1 MSRTATVACLT
12 GAGTAPELMAE
23 AVFALDRVS
32 RLHNLS
38 VRETHATFG
47 GVAFARAGQMAPPA
61 TRAAILAADA
71 VLVAGAEEPALNEVM
86 SELDLRAQAT
96 RVRFGHQ
103 DDVLI
108 VAPRNEETSEWTVE
122 RAFEIAERRTLR
134 LTAVGDGEWNEL
146 VDTVATGY
154 EHVRVEHIAPKL
166 AIPLAA
172 FNAARFDVVAVSP
185 TWAEAIGEI
194 VAAPAAARV
203 AAHGL
208 LAGHGPSLFVPAP
221 DGGFALA
228 GSAGSNGGRA
238 AVARQEDRLA
248 YGEPG
253 GVANPSSML
262 LATAMMLDLAL
273 GQPAAGA
280 TLAGAV
286 SATLVDG
293 PQTPDLLQYGVGAT
307 SREFT
312 SRVVDAYQLTQ
323 PWGSAA

>member
-1 MSRTATVACLT
+1 VSRTATVACLT

-23 AVFALDRVS
+23 AVFALERVS
-32 RLHNLS
+32 RLHNLR

-47 GVAFARAGQMAPPA
+47 GVAFARAGQMVPPA

-86 SELDLRAQAT
+86 GELDLRAQAT
-96 RVRFGHQ
+96 RVRFGHR

-108 VAPRNEETSEWTVE
+108 VAPRREDASEWTVE
-122 RAFEIAERRTLR
+122 RAFEIAQRRTLR
-134 LTAVGDGEWNEL
+134 VTSVGDGDWNEL
-146 VDTVATGY
+146 VDDVAKRY

-185 TWAEAIGEI
+185 TWAESIGEI

-228 GSAGSNGGRA
+228 GS
-238 AVARQEDRLA
+238 
-248 YGEPG
+248 
-253 GVANPSSML
+253 GVVNPSSML

-273 GQPAAGA
+273 GQHAAGA

-286 SATLVDG
+286 SAALVDG
-293 PQTPDLLQYGVGAT
+293 PQTPDLLQHGVGAT

-312 SRVVDAYQLTQ
+312 AQVVAGYQLTQ

>member
-12 GAGTAPELMAE
+12 GAGTAAELMAE

-32 RLHNLS
+32 RLHNVS

-47 GVAFARAGQMAPPA
+47 GVAFARAGQMVPPA
-61 TRAAILAADA
+61 TRAAILAADT

-86 SELDLRAQAT
+86 GELDLRAQAT

-103 DDVLI
+103 DDVVVI
-108 VAPRNEETSEWTVE
+108 APRSEEMSEWTVE
-122 RAFEIAERRTLR
+122 KAFEIAERRTLR
-134 LTAVGDGEWNEL
+134 VTAIGDSAWNEL
-146 VDTVATGY
+146 VDTVATEF
-154 EHVRVEHIAPKL
+154 EHVRVEHVTPKL

-172 FNAARFDVVAVSP
+172 FNAARFDVVLVAP
-185 TWAEAIGEI
+185 AWAEAIGEI

-228 GSAGSNGGRA
+228 GS
-238 AVARQEDRLA
+238 
-248 YGEPG
+248 

-262 LATAMMLDLAL
+262 LATAMMLDFGL
-273 GQPAAGA
+273 GQHAAAA

-286 SATLVDG
+286 SAALVDG
-293 PQTPDLLQYGVGAT
+293 PQTPDLLRHGVGAT

-312 SRVVDAYQLTQ
+312 DQVVAGYQLTQ